1 MPANSETLADVLA
14 RSHVALPVGLGWAAT
29 IAASLQNMHRADRRH
44 GKVAPQ
50 SVRVSRDGPELLQP
64 KQDFWRECT
73 PDRDVRGFGAMLYEI
88 VTGMPAPEPDA
99 EPIAPPTCTVGDGLD
114 EIRAAAIHLALKCM
128 GHLKAKLN
136 MRQAAM
142 EARLLW
148 MQCRRIEAR
157 TKSAVTTLPVEEPA
171 PTERWERVRSEVA

>member
-1 MPANSETLADVLA
+1 LPANTETLADILA
-14 RSHVALPVGLGWAAT
+14 RTHVALPVGLGWAASV
-29 IAASLQNMHRADRRH
+29 AAKLQDMHRRDRRH
-44 GKVAPQ
+44 GKVASQ
-50 SVRVSRDGPELLQP
+50 SVRVSRDGLELLQP

-88 VTGMPAPEPDA
+88 VTGMPAPEQAA
-99 EPIAPPTCTVGDGLD
+99 EPIAPPTCNVGDGLD
-114 EIRAAAIHLALKCM
+114 QIRAAAIRMALKCM
-128 GHLKAKLN
+128 GHVKAKVS

-157 TKSAVTTLPVEEPA
+157 AKTAVTTLPVEEPA